1 MPDDL
6 STSPLTL
13 ASFGPNI
20 NAVVFGASG
29 GIGAGLVTDLETCPS
44 VSNILAFSRSG
55 AGQESGKQRWGRLDL
70 EDEESI
76 SQAAEMAKRTLG
88 NLQLVI
94 AATGI
99 LHDSLGLQPEK
110 SWRGIAGASMERAFR
125 VNTVGPALLAKH
137 FLPLLSSDRKSVFA
151 AISARVGSIEDN
163 QLGGWHSYRASK
175 AALNMTIKTLSIELA
190 RRNPMALCVALH
202 PGTVDTALSK
212 PFQGGV
218 PEGKLFSGA
227 RSARHLLEVLENLT
241 VAQSG
246 GLYAWDGNKI
256 PF

>member
-1 MPDDL
+1 M
-6 STSPLTL
+6 
-13 ASFGPNI
+13 
-20 NAVVFGASG
+20 
-29 GIGAGLVTDLETCPS
+29 VTDLETCPD
-44 VSNILAFSRSG
+44 VSSILAFSRSG
-55 AGQESGKQRWGRLDL
+55 SGHGSGKLHSGHLDL
-70 EDEESI
+70 EDEGSI
-76 SQAAEMAKRTLG
+76 SQAAEMAEKKLG
-88 NLQLVI
+88 SLQLVI
-94 AATGI
+94 VATGV
-99 LHDSLGLQPEK
+99 LHDGLGLQPEK
-110 SWRGIAGASMERAFR
+110 SWRSVTSDSMERAFR
-125 VNTVGPALLAKH
+125 VNAVGPALLAKH

-218 PEGKLFSGA
+218 PQGKLFPSA
-227 RSARHLLEVLENLT
+227 QSARHLLEVLDALT
-241 VAQSG
+241 AEQSG
-246 GLYAWDGNKI
+246 GLYAWDGERI